1 MKKLVSTMFYDSLTA
16 IIFAAIAG
24 TIGMVV
30 DGILIGYCLG
40 EGSMAAFGI
49 ASPVF
54 LVLYALGGVLSS
66 GMQAKCAEMIG
77 TGDMKKSNDFF
88 SLSITL
94 STLLSVVLMAIFMFF
109 SVPISQF
116 LGASGKTAYLLND
129 TKMYILGLSFGIPV
143 IIVSQCMQNSMQLDG
158 DKTRIFIATLVTT
171 ISDIIADLINVYV
184 IHGGMFG
191 MAVATTI
198 SYYLGFVV
206 YMLHF
211 RKDNIIFHYS
221 LKKTNWRL
229 SQELI
234 STGLPTA
241 IGRFS
246 TTLRIFILNN
256 LLLAIS
262 GAAAVTALSTQT
274 NINNFFSSVSV
285 GISMTVLMI
294 SGIFYGEENHSEMKA
309 LLATSIK
316 ACVTI
321 VSALGIIIFATAPFL
336 AKMYIQEDSESFLIC
351 VSSIRYLAISMP
363 LHAMCNV
370 FINYLQGSKNL
381 KLSHITC
388 LFNELVMV
396 VICAIV
402 FGNLFGA
409 VGVWLA
415 FPLGKLLTL
424 VSVVVMAC
432 IHQRKMVKGLD
443 DMLFLPKDF
452 DKESIYG
459 NTLSID
465 ISENFAY
472 PIETLYAFC
481 KKTGMNS
488 TQIEN
493 IQYIFETIIS
503 HLSSSGTKAGTV
515 AFVRLIKKKDAFVIR
530 YRDNIRKAAAPTEWK
545 EFSKLSDIT
554 KTFQHN
560 NVMGTNSLYIELK

>member
-246 TTLRIFILNN
+246 TTLRIF
-256 LLLAIS
+256 
-262 GAAAVTALSTQT
+262 T
-274 NINNFFSSVSV
+274 VSV

-294 SGIFYGEENHSEMKA
+294 SGVFYGEENHSEMKA

-321 VSALGIIIFATAPFL
+321 VSALGIIIFATAPFF

-515 AFVRLIKKKDAFVIR
+515 ASVRLIKKKDAFVIR

>member
-262 GAAAVTALSTQT
+262 GAAAVTALSRGRIRVHAQHAR
-274 NINNFFSSVSV
+274 
-285 GISMTVLMI
+285 L
-294 SGIFYGEENHSEMKA
+294 
-309 LLATSIK
+309 SIK

-363 LHAMCNV
+363 LHAICNV
-370 FINYLQGSKNL
+370 FINYLQGSQNL

-396 VICAIV
+396 VICAFV

-415 FPLGKLLTL
+415 FPLGKLLTI

-515 AFVRLIKKKDAFVIR
+515 ASVRLIKKKDAFVIR